1 MLINSNLKAAFR
13 FNASFSTLC
22 AILLLSATNWWAL
35 QFGLSEL
42 LLIQIGGVGLMVF
55 AAYLVWLSSTKE
67 QPKASINSVIYSD
80 WAYVVAALIAA
91 IVAWGSIS
99 DIGAS
104 FLIITAIIVAI
115 AAEWQRRAAF
125 NS

>member
-1 MLINSNLKAAFR
+1 MQINSNLKTAFR

-22 AILLLSATNWWAL
+22 AIWLLSASNWWAL
-35 QFGLSEL
+35 QFGLSDG

-55 AAYLVWLSSTKE
+55 AGYLVWLSSTKK

-80 WAYVVAALIAA
+80 WAYVIAALIAA
-91 IVAWGSIS
+91 IVAWGAIS
-99 DIGAS
+99 DVGAS
-104 FLIITAIIVAI
+104 FLITTSIIVAI

>member
-1 MLINSNLKAAFR
+1 MQINSNLKTAFR

-22 AILLLSATNWWAL
+22 AILLLSASNWWAL
-35 QFGLSEL
+35 QFGLSDG

-55 AAYLVWLSSTKE
+55 AGYLVWLSSTKK

-80 WAYVVAALIAA
+80 WAYVIAALIAA
-91 IVAWGSIS
+91 IVAWGAIS
-99 DIGAS
+99 DVGAS
-104 FLIITAIIVAI
+104 FLITTSIIVAI

>member
-1 MLINSNLKAAFR
+1 MQINSNLKTAFR

-22 AILLLSATNWWAL
+22 AILLLSASNWWAL
-35 QFGLSEL
+35 QFGLSDG

-55 AAYLVWLSSTKE
+55 AGYLVWLSSTKK

-80 WAYVVAALIAA
+80 WAYVIAALIAA
-91 IVAWGSIS
+91 IVAWGAIS
-99 DIGAS
+99 DVGAS

>member
-1 MLINSNLKAAFR
+1 MLINSNLKTAFR

-35 QFGLSEL
+35 QFGLSDV
-42 LLIQIGGVGLMVF
+42 LLIQIGGVGLMAF

-80 WAYVVAALIAA
+80 WAYVIAALIAA
-91 IVAWGSIS
+91 IVAWGAIS
-99 DIGAS
+99 DVGAS

>member
-13 FNASFSTLC
+13 FNASFSTIC

-35 QFGLSEL
+35 QFGLSDG

-55 AAYLVWLSSTKE
+55 AGYLVWLSSTKK

-80 WAYVVAALIAA
+80 WAYVIAALIAA
-91 IVAWGSIS
+91 IVAWGAIS

-104 FLIITAIIVAI
+104 FLITTAIIVAI

>member
-1 MLINSNLKAAFR
+1 MQINSNLKTAFR

-22 AILLLSATNWWAL
+22 AILLLSASNWWAL
-35 QFGLSEL
+35 QFGLSDE

-55 AAYLVWLSSTKE
+55 AGYLVWLSSTKK

-80 WAYVVAALIAA
+80 WAYVIAALIAA
-91 IVAWGSIS
+91 IVAWGAIS

-104 FLIITAIIVAI
+104 FLITTAIIVAI